1 MTELSTPSSET
12 GTGRHPKAI
21 VGFAVAALAVAI
33 IIVWGLISRS
43 EARAALD
50 REASAAGVTTVIAAR
65 AQTGPA
71 LEEVVLPG
79 QVKGDYETP
88 VYARTNGYLASWKV
102 DIGAHVKA
110 GQLLATIESP
120 EVDQQLR
127 QAEAD
132 LKTAQANAIVAKS
145 TAARVAGLVETQS
158 VSRQEGEDRAAA
170 AAATAAQVASNQANV
185 ARLRQLQSF
194 ERVVAPFAGV
204 ITARSTDVGALINAG
219 QAQGS
224 ELFRIAAVGKLRTY
238 VDVPQS
244 YASDIRQ
251 GTGADLQFPDKPG
264 KLFPATVTRTASAID
279 PTNRTLQ
286 VELDIANADG
296 ALFPGAFTQVHFK
309 LPPAGHG
316 VQIPSNAL
324 LFGADGVQVAK
335 VSPQGVVNILP
346 VTLGRDFGTSLEILT
361 GVGRND
367 QVVINPSGMLA
378 SGDKVRVVEA
388 PKPKA
393 AS

>member
-1 MTELSTPSSET
+1 ML
-12 GTGRHPKAI
+12 GLALAALLAI
-21 VGFAVAALAVAI
+21 VL
-33 IIVWGLISRS
+33 IVWGLVSRS

-50 REASAAGVTTVIAAR
+50 RRAAAAGVTTVIAAR
-65 AQTGPA
+65 AQAGPA

-79 QVKGDYETP
+79 QVKGEFETP

-102 DIGAHVKA
+102 DIGAYVTA

-132 LKTAQANAIVAKS
+132 LKIAQANAILAKS
-145 TAARVAGLVETQS
+145 TAARVAGLVKTQS
-158 VSRQEGEDRAAA
+158 VSRQEGEDRSAA

-185 ARLRQLQSF
+185 ARLRQLQGF

-204 ITARSTDVGALINAG
+204 VTARSTDVGALINAG
-219 QAQGS
+219 QAQGA
-224 ELFRIAAVGKLRTY
+224 ELFWIVAVGKLRTY

-251 GTGADLQFPDKPG
+251 GTSADLQFPDKPG
-264 KLFPATVTRTASAID
+264 KLFPASVTRTASAIN
-279 PTNRTLQ
+279 PTSRTLL
-286 VELDIANADG
+286 VELDIPNTDG

-309 LPPAGHG
+309 LPSSGHG
-316 VQIPSNAL
+316 VQVPSNAL
-324 LFGADGVQVAK
+324 LFGADGTRIAK
-335 VSPQGVVNILP
+335 VSPQGVVSLVP
-346 VTLGRDFGTSLEILT
+346 VTLGRDFGTTLEILT
-361 GVGRND
+361 GIGVND
-367 QVVINPSGMLA
+367 QVILNPSGVLA
-378 SGDKVRVVEA
+378 SVDKVRVVEA
-388 PKPKA
+388 PKPQA

>member
-1 MTELSTPSSET
+1 MTDMTSTHPS
-12 GTGRHPKAI
+12 GDHRPRAFI
-21 VGFAVAALAVAI
+21 WLVAAAVLALALI
-33 IIVWGLISRS
+33 AWGLVSRS

-50 REASAAGVTTVIAAR
+50 EQASASATPTVIATR
-65 AQTGPA
+65 AQSAAA

-79 QVKGDYETP
+79 QVKGDNETP
-88 VYARTNGYLASWKV
+88 VYARTSGYLASWKV
-102 DIGAHVKA
+102 DIGARVKA
-110 GQLLATIESP
+110 GQLLATIDSP
-120 EVDQQLR
+120 EIDQQLR

-132 LKTAQANAIVAKS
+132 LKTAQANALVAKS

-170 AAATAAQVASNQANV
+170 ASATAAQVASNQANV
-185 ARLRQLQSF
+185 ARLRQLQGF

-224 ELFRIAAVGKLRTY
+224 ELFRIAAVNKLRTY

-244 YASDIRQ
+244 YAGDIRQ
-251 GTGADLQFPDKPG
+251 GTSASLQFPDKPG

-279 PTNRTLQ
+279 PTSRTLQ
-286 VELDIANADG
+286 VELDIDNTEG
-296 ALFPGAFTQVHFK
+296 TLFPGAFTQVHFK
-309 LPPAGHG
+309 LPPQGHG
-316 VQIPSNAL
+316 VQVPSNAL
-324 LFGADGVQVAK
+324 LFGADGTKVAK
-335 VSPQGVVNILP
+335 VSPQGRVSLVP
-346 VTLGRDFGTSLEILT
+346 VTLGRDFGTTLEILT
-361 GVGRND
+361 GVGAND
-367 QVVINPSGMLA
+367 QIVLNPSGVLA
-378 SGDKVRVVEA
+378 NGDKVRVIAA